1 MTYIHPGTPLRALV
15 ESGRVE
21 GPAECQKW
29 FDQISNA
36 VRALHQNRCYL
47 GDLQP
52 SNVVIDGN
60 RNAWLIDLEGIRVE
74 RHDQF
79 SDDDPETADLRDLA
93 DMQAYLEMHGRKARE
108 ALRFGPRIRACFDRL
123 RMRLSGL
130 FFHEYF
136 WVPFSLLVALL
147 VGHCLGLWTGL
158 SSRLFANLPTLLY
171 ALFCIRLSTI
181 LFNRVF

>member
-1 MTYIHPGTPLRALV
+1 
-15 ESGRVE
+15 
-21 GPAECQKW
+21 
-29 FDQISNA
+29 
-36 VRALHQNRCYL
+36 
-47 GDLQP
+47 
-52 SNVVIDGN
+52 
-60 RNAWLIDLEGIRVE
+60 
-74 RHDQF
+74 
-79 SDDDPETADLRDLA
+79 
-93 DMQAYLEMHGRKARE
+93 MQAYLEMHGRKARE